1 MNSSNEQFRR
11 CCRFPILAIT
21 NFGIFGNLFILVC
34 LLASCGTPG
43 RPLPP
48 SLNIPRRV
56 NDLQATRKSD
66 VVVLSWTS
74 PQQTTDGA
82 LVSKPGMIIVR
93 RTTGDNQTPVV
104 VRELQLPPAS
114 KGAQGQ
120 SLTFKESLAGLIAAG
135 SGDFAAYTIEVT
147 ISLGR
152 GDGVSNCAIVPL
164 IATPPPPEGVQVRLV
179 REGVRVTWKQDWPPQ
194 PPARLRAQY
203 AYLIRRRL
211 EGANKPVTVTRIFTG
226 NQASLFVDTGIDW
239 EKQYQYWITPVT
251 LWESDSGEKGEVEGD
266 DSSVVSIAARDV
278 FPPAVPAGVQAVFS
292 GSEQNLFID
301 LTWTANTD
309 ADLAGYNIY
318 RRIAGGQTEKINAE
332 LVKSPSFRD
341 SNVRAGTKYFY
352 TVSALDQ
359 RGNESGKS
367 EETSEQV
374 P

>member
-48 SLNIPRRV
+48 SLNIPRPV
-56 NDLQATRKSD
+56 HDLQAARKSD

-82 LVSKPGMIIVR
+82 LVSKAGKTIVR
-93 RTTGDNQTPVV
+93 RATGESPPVV
-104 VRELQLPPAS
+104 VRELPLPPAS
-114 KGAQGQ
+114 KGAQEQG
-120 SLTFKESLAGLIAAG
+120 TFRESLATQIASGA
-135 SGDFAAYTIEVT
+135 GDFAIYTVEVT
-147 ISLGR
+147 NSQGRSDGISNR
-152 GDGVSNCAIVPL
+152 AVVPL
-164 IATPPPPEGVQVRLV
+164 VATPPPPEGIQVTLV
-179 REGVRVTWKQDWPPQ
+179 PEGVSVTWKQDWPPQ
-194 PPARLRAQY
+194 PPSRLKAQY

-211 EGANKPVTVTRIFTG
+211 EGANKPVTVTRIFAG
-226 NQASLFVDTGIDW
+226 NQATLFVDTGIDW

-251 LWESDSGEKGEVEGD
+251 LWQSDSGEKGEVEGD

>member
-1 MNSSNEQFRR
+1 MNSFSDQFRR
-11 CCRFPILAIT
+11 FRHMPILAIS
-21 NFGIFGNLFILVC
+21 NFGIFGNLFVLVS

-48 SLNIPRRV
+48 SLNIPRPV
-56 NDLQATRKSD
+56 HDLQAARKSD

-82 LVSKPGMIIVR
+82 LVSKAGKTIVR
-93 RTTGDNQTPVV
+93 RATGESPPVV
-104 VRELQLPPAS
+104 VRELPLPPAS
-114 KGAQGQ
+114 KGAQEQG
-120 SLTFKESLAGLIAAG
+120 TFRESLATQIASGA
-135 SGDFAAYTIEVT
+135 GDFAIYTVEVT
-147 ISLGR
+147 NSQGRSDGISNR
-152 GDGVSNCAIVPL
+152 AVVPL
-164 IATPPPPEGVQVRLV
+164 VATPPPPEGIQVTLV
-179 REGVRVTWKQDWPPQ
+179 PEGVSVTWKQDWPPQ
-194 PPARLRAQY
+194 PPSRLKAQY

-211 EGANKPVTVTRIFTG
+211 EGANKPVTVTRIFAG
-226 NQASLFVDTGIDW
+226 NQATLFIDSGIEW

-251 LWESDSGEKGEVEGD
+251 LWQSDAGEKGEVEGD
-266 DSSVVSIAARDV
+266 DSTVVSIAAHDV

-301 LTWTANTD
+301 LTWTANSD
-309 ADLAGYNIY
+309 ADLAGYNVY
-318 RRIAGGQTEKINAE
+318 RHIAGGPPEKINTE
-332 LVKSPSFRD
+332 LVKTPSFRD

-352 TVSALDQ
+352 AVSAVDQ